1 MKESRIQTIVGD
13 VVYQVFEVIAVLLV
27 LLNYE
32 ELKGDQLSTHWETAR
47 QKKIEIA
54 PSQRRSL
61 HFSP

>member
-13 VVYQVFEVIAVLLV
+13 VVYQVFEAVLLV

-32 ELKGDQLSTHWETAR
+32 ELKCDQLSTHWETAR